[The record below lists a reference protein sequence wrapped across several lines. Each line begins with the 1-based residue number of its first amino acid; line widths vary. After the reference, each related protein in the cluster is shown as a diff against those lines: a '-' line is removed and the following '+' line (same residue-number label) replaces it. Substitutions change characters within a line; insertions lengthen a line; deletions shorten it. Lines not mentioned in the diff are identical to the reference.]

1 MESIQSLD
9 ISELKRSLVT
19 LKEKYDEGSKNQAE
33 LQEKIENVNFIITN
47 TSAEK
52 ELKET
57 HKKELEEYKN
67 MRKIDLTKSLN
78 GKKYPMD
85 LERLIRTKEIY
96 NTIDG
101 WIKTLHCSDANCTR
115 EANMIF
121 LIENSDQIYCEY
133 HAYSTDNVT
142 DPINLKDELRKN
154 NTIMN
159 VLEKK
164 LLIPQMQMALIR
176 SYMESVDPDSQIG
189 K

>member
-1 MESIQSLD
+1 M
-9 ISELKRSLVT
+9 
-19 LKEKYDEGSKNQAE
+19 N
-33 LQEKIENVNFIITN
+33 
-47 TSAEK
+47 
-52 ELKET
+52 
-57 HKKELEEYKN
+57 
-67 MRKIDLTKSLN
+67 
-78 GKKYPMD
+78 

-101 WIKTLHCSDANCTR
+101 WIKTLHCSDANCTG
-115 EANMIF
+115 EANMKF
-121 LIENSDQIYCEY
+121 LIENSNQIYCEY

-142 DPINLKDELRKN
+142 DLINLKEELRKN
-154 NTIMN
+154 NAIMN